1 MDLGTGQNQDK
12 SAKNMFSEKAKG
24 VDLGFL
30 SYKANFTV
38 NTSFLPIDTWWALG
52 IGIFEGGL
60 LGALMSAVEVQHC
73 LGLGSGA
80 SAGGGGTLEI
90 R

>member
-1 MDLGTGQNQDK
+1 M
-12 SAKNMFSEKAKG
+12 
-24 VDLGFL
+24 
-30 SYKANFTV
+30 
-38 NTSFLPIDTWWALG
+38 NTSFLPIDTWCALG

>member
-1 MDLGTGQNQDK
+1 
-12 SAKNMFSEKAKG
+12 MFSEKAKG